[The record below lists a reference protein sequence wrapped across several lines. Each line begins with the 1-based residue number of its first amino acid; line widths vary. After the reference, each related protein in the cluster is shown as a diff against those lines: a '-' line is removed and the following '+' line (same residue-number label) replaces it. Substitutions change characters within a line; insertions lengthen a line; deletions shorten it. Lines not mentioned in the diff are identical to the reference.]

1 MLKALIKKQLLELF
15 QTYYINRKT
24 GKARSKKGTILF
36 FVLLGFLFLL
46 LGLVFY
52 FVSSSL
58 GGVILGNGFNWLYFA
73 LMALLAMALGVF
85 GSVFN
90 TYASVYLPKDNE
102 LLLSLPIP
110 NRTLLLAR
118 LSGVYI
124 TSLMYSAWVWIPAL
138 IAYWTIES
146 VNALNI
152 IFPVLIT
159 FIIAMFVAV
168 LSCILGWVVAL
179 IASKAKG
186 KSFITLFLSIAVFAL
201 YYVVYFKIVGSIS
214 EIMNHIGELEQ
225 SVKSWLHYSYLLGR
239 AADGDVLSM
248 LFITMI
254 TAAAAAI
261 CFMVLSKSFTKLST
275 SGTGFGKRTKTPS
288 DYTKKPLQ
296 TALVHREYKHFTS
309 VSTWMLNG
317 GFGLL
322 LLPIAAVALIVK
334 SKSIREILPVI
345 AEELPQLYDLLP
357 VLLLLT
363 VCFVLSVNAI
373 LPVSVSMEGKTLWQL
388 QSLPLKPWD
397 ILHAKERMSIQLCA
411 YPSVFFVLVCSV
423 ILKFHWWETAL
434 ICVAVLIYICAIS
447 DYGLFL
453 NLKMPNFS
461 WTNVASVTKQSAPVV
476 ISMFSGWALCAVLS
490 VGSFFLT
497 RLNPAWFVLG
507 VYILL
512 LAVLWFI
519 LNRWLKTKGAE
530 IFASL

>member
-24 GKARSKKGTILF
+24 GKARSKKGTVVF

-46 LGLVFY
+46 LGVIFF
-52 FVSSSL
+52 FVGLSL
-58 GGVILGNGFNWLYFA
+58 GGAILGNGFNWLYFA

-102 LLLSLPIP
+102 LLMSLPIP

-138 IAYWTIES
+138 IAYWLIEP
-146 VNALNI
+146 VNVLNI

-159 FIIAMFVAV
+159 FIITMVVAV
-168 LSCILGWVVAL
+168 LSCILGWLVAL

-214 EIMNHIGELEQ
+214 EILDHIEELER

-248 LFITMI
+248 LLVTLI

-275 SGTGFGKRTKTPS
+275 TGTGYGKRAKTTA
-288 DYTKKPLQ
+288 DYTKKPLR
-296 TALVHREYKHFTS
+296 TALVRREYKHFTS

-322 LLPIAAVALIVK
+322 LLPIAAAALLIK
-334 SKSIREILPVI
+334 SKSIRGILPVI
-345 AEELPQLYDLLP
+345 AQELPQFYELLP
-357 VLLLLT
+357 VLLMIA
-363 VCFVLSVNAI
+363 VCIVLSTNAI

-388 QSLPLKPWD
+388 QSLPIKPWD
-397 ILHAKERMSIQLCA
+397 ILHAKEKMSVQLST
-411 YPSVFFVLVCSV
+411 YPAAFFTLACGVVFKL
-423 ILKFHWWETAL
+423 HRWETAL
-434 ICVAVLIYICAIS
+434 TCLAVWIYIWTIS
-447 DYGLFL
+447 DFGLFL

-476 ISMFSGWALCAVLS
+476 ISMFSGWALCAVLG

-497 RLNPAWFVLG
+497 GLIAAWAVLG
-507 VYILL
+507 GYILL
-512 LAVLWFI
+512 LAVLWFM
-519 LNRWLKTKGAE
+519 LHRWIKTKGAE